1 MSKKPLNGWT
11 KWVIFGVGIILVI
24 VVWIWQASGIARDVE
39 ITIRRVD
46 KAEAKVDANAGDIR
60 ELKTD
65 VKYIREGIDRIEK
78 RLPGK

>member
-1 MSKKPLNGWT
+1 MSTKRLNGWA
-11 KWVIFGVGIILVI
+11 KWVIFGVGTILVI

-39 ITIRRVD
+39 ITIGRVD
-46 KAEAKVDANAGDIR
+46 KVETQVDVNAGDIR

-78 RLPGK
+78 RLP